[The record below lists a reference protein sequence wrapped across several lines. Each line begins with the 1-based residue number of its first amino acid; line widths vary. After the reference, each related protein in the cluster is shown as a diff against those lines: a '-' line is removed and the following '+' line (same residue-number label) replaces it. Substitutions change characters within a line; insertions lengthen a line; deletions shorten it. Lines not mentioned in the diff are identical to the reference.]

1 MCVVLIRAGS
11 LRGEEE
17 LCQVTPQSFKSERLN
32 TPIKSQ
38 PEMCAL
44 ALLRD
49 GRAGAVS
56 EEEPRSSDK
65 KLRLTRPA
73 GRNLLQTKGQTGLSF
88 WFQYVPC

>member
-65 KLRLTRPA
+65 KLKLTRPA
-73 GRNLLQTKGQTGLSF
+73 GRNLLQTKRQMGLSF
-88 WFQYVPC
+88 WFHYVPC